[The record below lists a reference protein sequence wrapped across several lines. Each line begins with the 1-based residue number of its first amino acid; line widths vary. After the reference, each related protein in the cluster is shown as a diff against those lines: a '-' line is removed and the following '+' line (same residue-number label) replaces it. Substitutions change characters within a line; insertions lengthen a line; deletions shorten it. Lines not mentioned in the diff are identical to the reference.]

1 MSAYVARQ
9 PILNI
14 TEETIGFELLF
25 RDSLNNS
32 FPHID
37 PNEATS
43 KLITQ
48 NQLTIGLDQI
58 CQNKLAFIN
67 FHELSLLNKIPTFLN
82 KDTTVVEI
90 LEDVAVSPEII
101 AVCKELYEHGYKLAL
116 DDHDFDEKWSA
127 LYPYIHIIKVDIS
140 QLSEQKISHFSR
152 QIRKTYPNIILLGE
166 RVENENQLR
175 MLKEFGF
182 TLFQGFYYAQPE
194 MLEQTGL
201 STDKLK
207 LLKLMSLMT
216 TPEVTFD
223 QVTNIIDKEASISFA
238 LLRYI
243 SSSSFPLSKDVT
255 TVKHALTYLGFAEI
269 KKFVALIALANLGEH
284 SNPELHNMAILR
296 SKFCEL
302 LEDLNNESGPTPRAY
317 LTGLLSLISPILN
330 IPIESIIPILP
341 IDNTMKEALLHR
353 EGTLGC
359 YLIICEAYE
368 TGDWSLIAST
378 AHQIGLDK
386 DDIGRTYHDALI
398 WQNNYLEKD
407 VPMSPA
413 SLI

>member
-14 TEETIGFELLF
+14 NEETIGFELLF
-25 RDSLNNS
+25 RDSPNNS

-43 KLITQ
+43 NLITQ
-48 NQLTIGLDQI
+48 NQLTIGLEEI

-90 LEDVAVSPEII
+90 LEDVTISPEII
-101 AVCKELYEHGYKLAL
+101 AVCKELYEQGYKLAL
-116 DDHDFDEKWSA
+116 DDHDFDERWA
-127 LYPYIHIIKVDIS
+127 PLYPYTHIIKVDIS
-140 QLSEQKISHFSR
+140 QLNTVQITNFSR
-152 QIRKTYPNIILLGE
+152 QIKADYPNIILLGE
-166 RVENENQLR
+166 RVETEYQLQ
-175 MLKEFGF
+175 MLKELDF

-194 MLEQTGL
+194 MVEQTGL

-207 LLKLMSLMT
+207 LLKLISLMT

-243 SSSSFPLSKDVT
+243 SCSAFAVGKDVT
-255 TVKHALTYLGFAEI
+255 TVKHALTYLGFTEI
-269 KKFVALIALANLGEH
+269 KKFVALISLANLSSH

-302 LEDLNNESGPTPRAY
+302 LEELSNEKGPTPRAY

-330 IPIESIIPILP
+330 IPIENIVPKLP
-341 IDNTMKEALLHR
+341 IDNTMKDALLQR
-353 EGTLGC
+353 KGVLGG

-368 TGDWSLIAST
+368 TGDWDIIVNT
-378 AHQIGLDK
+378 AHKIGLDK
-386 DDIGRTYHDALI
+386 DDIGEAYHEALI
-398 WQNNYLEKD
+398 WQNTYLQKD
-407 VPMSPA
+407 TMLSPTH
-413 SLI
+413 LI